1 MLRAMADRPDAAPAA
16 RWIAP
21 GDLGAF
27 FALALDNLTNLVL
40 LASIL
45 VGGFG
50 FPADVFAT
58 RMVPGTALGV
68 MVGDLAYTWMAM
80 RLRHATGRADIT
92 AMPLGLDT
100 PSTVGMA
107 VAVLGP
113 TWLATH
119 DAMLT
124 WHVGMAVMVLMAVVK
139 TAAAF
144 AGDWIR
150 RVAPQAGLL
159 GSIGGVG
166 VALLGVLPLLHLFEA
181 PIAGLAALGVVLYAL
196 IAGLGLP
203 RRIPGALAAVVLGT
217 ALYYALGAAGEQPG
231 FHWPTWHLQA
241 AAPVPT
247 LGFLDGLER
256 AIDFLPLA
264 LPFALLTVVG
274 GINVTESA
282 RAAGDDYRTRDV
294 LLVEAGATLVAGLT
308 GGVAQSTPYIGH
320 PAYKRMGARAGYTLL
335 AGLFVG
341 IGGVLGIVQFLTEAI
356 PAAAI
361 APLLL
366 FVGVE
371 IVSQAFDVPPRPRRP
386 VVLAM
391 LPSIAELGRILCD
404 GDRRRGTAGRAAT
417 AHTLDVIAHGFI
429 VTGLV
434 WARRRRADR
443 SPAGAG
449 RGVVRGRRRA
459 GRDRPHPLDLAQ
471 RRCTGRGTPAPQ
483 SLTSPARTSRWARCA
498 SPPPAAARRCRRQ
511 RPRRSRL
518 RRAQRQLVERPDRR
532 VAVPGRDRRVARPHR
547 QHRVHPGR
555 RRGGELGH
563 HVGHERDPRRRQ
575 RQRGGDRR
583 VAGRRLLG
591 AGGGVEVRRQVRGQ
605 VAAIR
610 VRIDQPLRR
619 DRARRVAGDR
629 HAGGAPRH
637 ERRPDVGVQLA
648 AQRAGQVA
656 VVPDQALQRL
666 EPGRLAIARHQRPRV
681 GDQIG
686 RRHLAIGG
694 PLGGQ
699 RRQRRRHRGLG
710 AARRDELVEPRRRVR
725 EQHVVDERDRRGRAL
740 DVEHH
745 RGDGQRDGHGIDA
758 TSASPRHSGW

>member
-1 MLRAMADRPDAAPAA
+1 MADRPDAAPAA

-282 RAAGDDYRTRDV
+282 RAAGVTIASYSSGSIAAQRLIYAHSDRGD
-294 LLVEAGATLVAGLT
+294 LT
-308 GGVAQSTPYIGH
+308 AHLAAYFDTTTGPKQA
-320 PAYKRMGARAGYTLL
+320 PASY
-335 AGLFVG
+335 
-341 IGGVLGIVQFLTEAI
+341 
-356 PAAAI
+356 AAI
-361 APLLL
+361 ATALALPPARIA
-366 FVGVE
+366 FV
-371 IVSQAFDVPPRPRRP
+371 SDV
-386 VVLAM
+386 V
-391 LPSIAELGRILCD
+391 AELAAAAA
-404 GDRRRGTAGRAAT
+404 AGMHAVLSVRPGNAPVAPGHGYPT
-417 AHTLDVIAHGFI
+417 IGTLDELA
-429 VTGLV
+429 L
-434 WARRRRADR
+434 R
-443 SPAGAG
+443 PA
-449 RGVVRGRRRA
+449 
-459 GRDRPHPLDLAQ
+459 
-471 RRCTGRGTPAPQ
+471 
-483 SLTSPARTSRWARCA
+483 
-498 SPPPAAARRCRRQ
+498 
-511 RPRRSRL
+511 
-518 RRAQRQLVERPDRR
+518 
-532 VAVPGRDRRVARPHR
+532 
-547 QHRVHPGR
+547 
-555 RRGGELGH
+555 
-563 HVGHERDPRRRQ
+563 
-575 RQRGGDRR
+575 
-583 VAGRRLLG
+583 
-591 AGGGVEVRRQVRGQ
+591 
-605 VAAIR
+605 
-610 VRIDQPLRR
+610 
-619 DRARRVAGDR
+619 
-629 HAGGAPRH
+629 
-637 ERRPDVGVQLA
+637 
-648 AQRAGQVA
+648 
-656 VVPDQALQRL
+656 
-666 EPGRLAIARHQRPRV
+666 
-681 GDQIG
+681 
-686 RRHLAIGG
+686 
-694 PLGGQ
+694 
-699 RRQRRRHRGLG
+699 
-710 AARRDELVEPRRRVR
+710 
-725 EQHVVDERDRRGRAL
+725 
-740 DVEHH
+740 
-745 RGDGQRDGHGIDA
+745 
-758 TSASPRHSGW
+758 

>member
-1 MLRAMADRPDAAPAA
+1 MADRPDAAPAA

-80 RLRHATGRADIT
+80 RLRHATGRTDIT

-150 RVAPQAGLL
+150 RIAPQAGLL

-231 FHWPTWHLQA
+231 FHWPTWHLAA

-247 LGFLDGLER
+247 LGFLDGLDR

-371 IVSQAFDVPPRPRRP
+371 IVSQAFDVPPRSHAPA

-391 LPSIAELGRILCD
+391 LPSIAELGRILVTMVT
-404 GDRRRGTAGRAAT
+404 GGAVPPGGAAT

-434 WARRRRADR
+434 WGAIAAELIDRRPGRAALWCAVAAALAATGLIH
-443 SPAGAG
+443 STLPSGALYWPWHAGA
-449 RGVVRGRRRA
+449 RE
-459 GRDRPHPLDLAQ
+459 
-471 RRCTGRGTPAPQ
+471 
-483 SLTSPARTSRWARCA
+483 SLTIAGAYLALGAVCV
-498 SPPPAAARRCRRQ
+498 AAA
-511 RPRRSRL
+511 
-518 RRAQRQLVERPDRR
+518 
-532 VAVPGRDRRVARPHR
+532 G
-547 QHRVHPGR
+547 
-555 RRGGELGH
+555 
-563 HVGHERDPRRRQ
+563 
-575 RQRGGDRR
+575 
-583 VAGRRLLG
+583 
-591 AGGGVEVRRQVRGQ
+591 
-605 VAAIR
+605 
-610 VRIDQPLRR
+610 
-619 DRARRVAGDR
+619 
-629 HAGGAPRH
+629 
-637 ERRPDVGVQLA
+637 
-648 AQRAGQVA
+648 
-656 VVPDQALQRL
+656 
-666 EPGRLAIARHQRPRV
+666 
-681 GDQIG
+681 
-686 RRHLAIGG
+686 
-694 PLGGQ
+694 
-699 RRQRRRHRGLG
+699 
-710 AARRDELVEPRRRVR
+710 
-725 EQHVVDERDRRGRAL
+725 GRAT
-740 DVEHH
+740 VP
-745 RGDGQRDGHGIDA
+745 A
-758 TSASPRHSGW
+758 SAPEA